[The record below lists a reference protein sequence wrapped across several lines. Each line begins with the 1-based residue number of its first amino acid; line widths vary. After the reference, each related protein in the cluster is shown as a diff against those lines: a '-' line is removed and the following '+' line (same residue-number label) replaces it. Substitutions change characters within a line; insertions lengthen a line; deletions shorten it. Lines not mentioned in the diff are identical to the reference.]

1 MIFVSYMNGYAGT
14 KKAVDAVSY
23 ATSAVHA
30 TNSSELV
37 ALSGTLICLAS
48 FHHHNPGKIAKE
60 IASVLDARIVNPQ
73 HISVDNIAAYKLIG
87 FGSGIYDQK
96 HHKMLLD
103 LVDTLTFVEG
113 KKVFI
118 FSTSG
123 VSRET
128 AITNSIEDP
137 HTALREK
144 LKSKGC
150 IVVDEFNCPGW
161 NTNGFL
167 LKLFGGINRGR
178 PNAEDLNNARI
189 FAGKLKQ
196 LE

>member
-1 MIFVSYMNGYAGT
+1 MNGCAGT
-14 KKAVDAVSY
+14 KKTVDAVSS
-23 ATSAVHA
+23 ATSIVHA
-30 TNSSELV
+30 TDSLELAV
-37 ALSGTLICLAS
+37 LSGTLICLAS
-48 FHHHNPGKIAKE
+48 FHHHNTGKIAKE
-60 IASVLDARIVNPQ
+60 IASVLDAPIVNPQ
-73 HISVDNIAAYKLIG
+73 YINVDNIADYKLIG

-128 AITNSIEDP
+128 AIKNSIEDP

-150 IVVDEFNCPGW
+150 IVVGVYDKIPH
-161 NTNGFL
+161 
-167 LKLFGGINRGR
+167 
-178 PNAEDLNNARI
+178 
-189 FAGKLKQ
+189 
-196 LE
+196 